1 MSASRSLVL
10 LTTRSSFMQEAL
22 DTASELRKMKKLMQK
37 SLWRKTDM
45 AKLRSAAQEMGLK
58 RL

>member
-1 MSASRSLVL
+1 
-10 LTTRSSFMQEAL
+10 MQEAL